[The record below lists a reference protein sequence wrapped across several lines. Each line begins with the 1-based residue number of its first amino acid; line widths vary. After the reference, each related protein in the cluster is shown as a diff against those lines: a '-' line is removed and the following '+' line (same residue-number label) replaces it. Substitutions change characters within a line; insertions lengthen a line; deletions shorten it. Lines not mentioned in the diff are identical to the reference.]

1 MSDSCSRSKVHKSC
15 SSEET
20 ARNNCSG
27 YKQAN
32 IVILPTALADNFKQF
47 CLANS
52 GPLPLLYKSQPGES
66 RCPDL
71 ADQSDI
77 RTDCPL
83 YCKFQDGIFCG
94 EESNLLKYSGEL
106 EDMVTFYLGCSFGF
120 ERAVQEV
127 GVPIRNVEQKRN
139 VSMYKTSVPCHAV
152 GSFQCNLVVS
162 MRPIPEGKL
171 NVVAQA
177 TLSATDAHG
186 APVHIGHPGLIGI
199 DDLGVPDFGDA
210 VELHPGDVPVFW
222 ACGVTGMEAVK
233 SCRAPLAFTHSPGC
247 MFITD
252 CNAEKPS
259 PGQCPDAADSIQ
271 AICISQKPLHF
282 SVASDAAIQKIRSL
296 ELLIG
301 NDPGQRGIQA
311 LFIPDELL
319 KACLSM
325 SHAKS
330 VLITTGFPT
339 HFDQNPPEETDGP
352 LGALA
357 MAAMLLALQKE
368 VSIVTDLWALDMFRE
383 VIADAVEQGVLRSP
397 IPLLSFQENSSESA
411 LRFLCYDGNSQ
422 TPRYDHLVAI
432 ERAGMATDG
441 KYYNMRKVN
450 IQHLVDPID
459 ILFRMAS
466 DIPNI
471 ATTGIGDGGNEL
483 GMGKLKDRV
492 KKHIP
497 NGDLIVCD
505 VEADFAITAGVSN
518 WGGYAISC
526 ALYILRC
533 CVVHE
538 RYLRKAVGFPTLS
551 HEKSWAAA
559 LPTVSKEEKLL
570 EILVKYGIRSGK
582 TGNLGM
588 EVDGLP
594 FHDVHSSIIQQ
605 LAEVTLL

>member
-1 MSDSCSRSKVHKSC
+1 MSTTESLKFQPPSLIRELIRDGKLGRRSTSGMA
-15 SSEET
+15 E
-20 ARNNCSG
+20 G

-32 IVILPTALADNFKQF
+32 IVILPTALAHNFKQF

-94 EESNLLKYSGEL
+94 EESNLLKYSEEL

-127 GVPIRNVEQKRN
+127 GVPIRNLEQNRN

-171 NVVAQA
+171 NAVAQA
-177 TLSATDAHG
+177 TQSATDAHG

-199 DDLGVPDFGDA
+199 DDLGVPDYGDA

-233 SCRAPLAFTHSPGC
+233 SCN
-247 MFITD
+247 

-259 PGQCPDAADSIQ
+259 PGRCPDAADSIQ
-271 AICISQKPLHF
+271 AICISQEPLHF

-301 NDPGQRGIQA
+301 ADPGNRGIQA

-330 VLITTGFPT
+330 VLITSGFPT

-352 LGALA
+352 PGALA
-357 MAAMLLALQKE
+357 MAAMLQALQKE
-368 VSIVTDLWALDMFRE
+368 VAIVTDLRALDMFRE
-383 VIADAVEQGVLRSP
+383 VIADAVEQGILRSP
-397 IPLLSFQENSSESA
+397 IPLLSFQENSRESA
-411 LRFLCYDGNSQ
+411 LRFLCYDGKVQ

-432 ERAGMATDG
+432 ESAGMATDG

-459 ILFRMAS
+459 VLFRTAS
-466 DIPNI
+466 DIPYI
-471 ATTGIGDGGNEL
+471 ATTGIDDGGNEL

-492 KKHIP
+492 KKHTP
-497 NGDLIVCD
+497 NGDLIACD

-533 CVVHE
+533 CAVHE
-538 RYLRKAVGFPTLS
+538 RYLRKALGFPTVS

-570 EILVKYGIRSGK
+570 EILVKFGSRSGK

-594 FHDVHSSIIQQ
+594 FHDVHSSIIEQ